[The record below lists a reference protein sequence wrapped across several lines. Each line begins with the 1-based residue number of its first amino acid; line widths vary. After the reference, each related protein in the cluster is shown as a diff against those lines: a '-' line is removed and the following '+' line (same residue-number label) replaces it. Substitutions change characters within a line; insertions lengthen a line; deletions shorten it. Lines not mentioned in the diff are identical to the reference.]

1 MFRDKYL
8 VTCLLIA
15 GIAIGLIEDRIEYTL
30 VSAGFLIGML
40 LFERVQRVRVAVGLE
55 VEGDARRARARP
67 RRFADP
73 GSRLPPLPTENAPAL
88 RAASGA

>member
-15 GIAIGLIEDRIEYTL
+15 GIAVGLIEDRVEYAL

-40 LFERVQRVRVAVGLE
+40 LFERVQHDNDITNENVLRHVDDEVRDLQNSI
-55 VEGDARRARARP
+55 DDLHRQR
-67 RRFADP
+67 
-73 GSRLPPLPTENAPAL
+73 
-88 RAASGA
+88 

>member
-15 GIAIGLIEDRIEYTL
+15 GIAVGLIEDRVDYAL

-40 LFERVQRVRVAVGLE
+40 LFERVQRDNDITNENVLRHVDDEVRDLQNSI
-55 VEGDARRARARP
+55 DDLHRQR
-67 RRFADP
+67 
-73 GSRLPPLPTENAPAL
+73 
-88 RAASGA
+88 

>member
-15 GIAIGLIEDRIEYTL
+15 GIAVGLIEDRVEYAL

-40 LFERVQRVRVAVGLE
+40 LFERVQRDNEIGNDNVMSHIDHEVRSLQNSI
-55 VEGDARRARARP
+55 DDLYRQQ
-67 RRFADP
+67 
-73 GSRLPPLPTENAPAL
+73 
-88 RAASGA
+88 

>member
-15 GIAIGLIEDRIEYTL
+15 GIAVGLIEDRIEYTL

-40 LFERVQRVRVAVGLE
+40 LFERVQRDNEIGNDNVMSHIDHEVRSLQNSI
-55 VEGDARRARARP
+55 DDLYRQQ
-67 RRFADP
+67 
-73 GSRLPPLPTENAPAL
+73 
-88 RAASGA
+88 

>member
-15 GIAIGLIEDRIEYTL
+15 GIAVGLIEDRIEYTL

-40 LFERVQRVRVAVGLE
+40 LFERVQRDNDITNENVLRHVDDEVRDLQNSI
-55 VEGDARRARARP
+55 DDLYRQQ
-67 RRFADP
+67 
-73 GSRLPPLPTENAPAL
+73 
-88 RAASGA
+88 

>member
-15 GIAIGLIEDRIEYTL
+15 GIAVGLIEDRIEYTL

-40 LFERVQRVRVAVGLE
+40 LFERVQRDNDITNENVLRHVDDEVRDLQNSI
-55 VEGDARRARARP
+55 DDLHRQR
-67 RRFADP
+67 
-73 GSRLPPLPTENAPAL
+73 
-88 RAASGA
+88 

>member
-15 GIAIGLIEDRIEYTL
+15 GIAVGLIEDRIEYTL

-40 LFERVQRVRVAVGLE
+40 LFERVQRDNEIGNDNVISHIDNEVRSLQNSI
-55 VEGDARRARARP
+55 DDLYRQQ
-67 RRFADP
+67 
-73 GSRLPPLPTENAPAL
+73 
-88 RAASGA
+88 

>member
-15 GIAIGLIEDRIEYTL
+15 GVAVGLIEDRVEYAL

-40 LFERVQRVRVAVGLE
+40 LFERVQHDNDITNENVLRHIDDEVRGLQNSI
-55 VEGDARRARARP
+55 DDLYRQK
-67 RRFADP
+67 
-73 GSRLPPLPTENAPAL
+73 
-88 RAASGA
+88 

>member
-15 GIAIGLIEDRIEYTL
+15 GGAVGLIEDRVEYAL

-40 LFERVQRVRVAVGLE
+40 LFERVQRDNDITNENVLRHIDDEVRGLQNSI
-55 VEGDARRARARP
+55 DDLYRQK
-67 RRFADP
+67 
-73 GSRLPPLPTENAPAL
+73 
-88 RAASGA
+88 

>member
-15 GIAIGLIEDRIEYTL
+15 GVAVGLIEDRVEYAL

-40 LFERVQRVRVAVGLE
+40 LFERVQRDNDITNENVLRHIDDEVRDLQNSI
-55 VEGDARRARARP
+55 DDLYRQK
-67 RRFADP
+67 
-73 GSRLPPLPTENAPAL
+73 
-88 RAASGA
+88 

>member
-15 GIAIGLIEDRIEYTL
+15 GIAVGLIEDRVEYAL

-40 LFERVQRVRVAVGLE
+40 LFERVQHDNDITNENVLRHIDDEVRGLQNSI
-55 VEGDARRARARP
+55 DDLYRQQ
-67 RRFADP
+67 
-73 GSRLPPLPTENAPAL
+73 
-88 RAASGA
+88 

>member
-15 GIAIGLIEDRIEYTL
+15 GVAVGLIEDRVEYAL

-40 LFERVQRVRVAVGLE
+40 LFERVQRDNDITNENVLRHIDDEVRGLQNS
-55 VEGDARRARARP
+55 VDDLYRQQ
-67 RRFADP
+67 
-73 GSRLPPLPTENAPAL
+73 
-88 RAASGA
+88 

>member
-15 GIAIGLIEDRIEYTL
+15 GIAVGLIEDRIEYTL

-40 LFERVQRVRVAVGLE
+40 LFERVQRDNEIGNDNIMNHIDHEVRSLQ
-55 VEGDARRARARP
+55 DSIDDLYRQQ
-67 RRFADP
+67 
-73 GSRLPPLPTENAPAL
+73 
-88 RAASGA
+88 

>member
-15 GIAIGLIEDRIEYTL
+15 GIAVGLIEDRIEYTL

-40 LFERVQRVRVAVGLE
+40 LFERVQRDNEIGNENVLRHIDDEVRGLQNSI
-55 VEGDARRARARP
+55 DDLYRQ
-67 RRFADP
+67 
-73 GSRLPPLPTENAPAL
+73 S
-88 RAASGA
+88 

>member
-15 GIAIGLIEDRIEYTL
+15 GIAVGLIEDRVDYAL

-40 LFERVQRVRVAVGLE
+40 LFERVQRDNDITNENVLRHIDDEVRGLQNSI
-55 VEGDARRARARP
+55 DDLYRQK
-67 RRFADP
+67 
-73 GSRLPPLPTENAPAL
+73 
-88 RAASGA
+88 

>member
-40 LFERVQRVRVAVGLE
+40 LFERVQRDNEIGNDNVMSHIDHEVRSLQNSI
-55 VEGDARRARARP
+55 DDLYRQQ
-67 RRFADP
+67 
-73 GSRLPPLPTENAPAL
+73 
-88 RAASGA
+88 